1 MLKAINITEHI
12 VILYFVTN
20 ILGALV
26 RFVIGRHPVL
36 GPVHTLIDVVA
47 NKIVGF
53 LWRSPLDEDRG
64 ICFPGCNHLTGSRWH
79 T

>member
-12 VILYFVTN
+12 VILYCVTN

-64 ICFPGCNHLTGSRWH
+64 VCFPGCNHLTGSRWH